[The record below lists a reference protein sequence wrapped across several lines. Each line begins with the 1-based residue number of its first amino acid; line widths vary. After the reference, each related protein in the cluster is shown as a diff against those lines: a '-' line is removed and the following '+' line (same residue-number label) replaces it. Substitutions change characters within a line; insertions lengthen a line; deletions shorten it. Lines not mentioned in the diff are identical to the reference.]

1 MIILHT
7 CVTICGL
14 FMNSIADIIPLYHAV
29 SLKLD
34 DSFSFSVVII
44 VARFSRQPWSE
55 RAVMKLWL
63 FNAHV
68 YNHDSI
74 FMGEDLGSD
83 AMWGL
88 HLQVVCLA
96 Q

>member
-55 RAVMKLWL
+55 RAVMNFGYLMHMCTTTTPSLW
-63 FNAHV
+63 
-68 YNHDSI
+68 
-74 FMGEDLGSD
+74 GRT
-83 AMWGL
+83 WGVM
-88 HLQVVCLA
+88 QCGDCTYK
-96 Q
+96 

>member
-1 MIILHT
+1 M
-7 CVTICGL
+7 
-14 FMNSIADIIPLYHAV
+14 
-29 SLKLD
+29 
-34 DSFSFSVVII
+34 
-44 VARFSRQPWSE
+44 ARFSRLPWSE

-83 AMWGL
+83 GVWEDLGSDR
-88 HLQVVCLA
+88 V
-96 Q
+96 